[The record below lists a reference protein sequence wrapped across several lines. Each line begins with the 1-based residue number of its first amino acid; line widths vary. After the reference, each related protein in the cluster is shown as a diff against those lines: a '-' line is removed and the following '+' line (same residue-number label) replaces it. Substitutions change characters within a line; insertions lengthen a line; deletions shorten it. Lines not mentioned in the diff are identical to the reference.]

1 MEQLSINCIQYIW
14 SAIHN
19 PSQTNHAGFTILNLL
34 KTNAMSNAQRIT
46 LDEFAQTKNF
56 SMSEM
61 VVVEIQ
67 NLLTGN
73 INLQRQIQDAIS
85 KSQND
90 VIVPMPPINTQAQ
103 QQESYQPQQQ
113 SGESGMGEV
122 GVGMLWLVGGV
133 ALTAISDGAAVF
145 YGAMIYG
152 VIKIIS
158 GLAK

>member
-1 MEQLSINCIQYIW
+1 MEQLSISCIQYIW

-19 PSQTNHAGFTILNLL
+19 PSQTSHAGFVILNLL

-56 SMSEM
+56 SMAEM
-61 VVVEIQ
+61 MVVEIE

-73 INLQRQIQDAIS
+73 VNLQRQIQDAIS

-90 VIVPMPPINTQAQ
+90 VVVPMPPIATQAQ
-103 QQESYQPQQQ
+103 QQQTYAPQQES
-113 SGESGMGEV
+113 SGGGGGEIMI
-122 GVGMLWLVGGV
+122 GVLFLVGGI
-133 ALTAISDGAAVF
+133 ALTSMSDGAAVF

>member
-1 MEQLSINCIQYIW
+1 MEQLSISCIQYIW

-19 PSQTNHAGFTILNLL
+19 PSQTSHAGFVILNLL

-56 SMSEM
+56 SMSEI

-73 INLQRQIQDAIS
+73 INLQRQIQEAIS

-90 VIVPMPPINTQAQ
+90 IIVPMPPINMQS
-103 QQESYQPQQQ
+103 QQETYAAPPQAD
-113 SGESGMGEV
+113 SGMGF
-122 GVGMLWLVGGV
+122 GDIINII
-133 ALTAISDGAAVF
+133 LTIVSIFG
-145 YGAMIYG
+145 
-152 VIKIIS
+152 II
-158 GLAK
+158 AKCSR